1 MKKFS
6 HQVEINEN
14 LETNHYR
21 KRWDKNPDCW
31 DKLMEDIEAFK
42 EVNFEDVSQIQ
53 SATGY
58 IGIKSIQNM
67 KSAQSSQLM
76 SIKKIKELFPDG
88 NISDKWHLSIKIMIY
103 FNRINDKWVDGT
115 EPKLY
120 KLDDLDTMVR
130 RINSLKTLVL
140 RLGKYCDVTI
150 TPLNN
155 EFNGGDKPAV
165 CMVAVIKE
173 ENY

>member
-42 EVNFEDVSQIQ
+42 EVNFEDVTQVQ
-53 SATGY
+53 SGLGY

-76 SIKKIKELFPDG
+76 SIKKMKELFPDG
-88 NISDKWHLSIKIMIY
+88 NINDKWHLAIKLMVH
-103 FNRINDKWVDGT
+103 FNKIK
-115 EPKLY
+115 EA
-120 KLDDLDTMVR
+120 DDLFTIDDLSTMNR
-130 RINSLKTLVL
+130 RINSVKTLAL
-140 RLGKYCDVTI
+140 RLSKYCDVSI
-150 TPLNN
+150 SILNDG
-155 EFNGGDKPAV
+155 FSGSGDRPSV
-165 CMVAVIKE
+165 CMVAVIKD